1 MLTSLHWLNRYL
13 DPAGVS
19 ADEAEHV
26 LTHVG
31 FPIESREDLPGG
43 DVRLDVELTSN
54 RGDCLCHVG
63 LAREV
68 AAATGR
74 RLTPPALKAQPP
86 QRGTHGAA
94 ASFTSVENRVASA
107 GCPRFTARVIRDVKV
122 GPSPKWLREALESV
136 GQRSINNV
144 VDVSNFVLLEMG
156 HPSHTFD
163 LNTLRGKRLIVRPA
177 NKGELLT
184 ALDGRKHTLAPD
196 ELVVADAERA
206 VSLAGVIGGLETG
219 VTDKTTD
226 VLLELAT
233 WDPVLV
239 RRAARRL
246 DIRTDASHRFERIV
260 DARDI
265 DAASQRCA
273 ELIVEVAGGELLE
286 GLIDEGRPILDRT
299 IIQMRSARCR
309 RILGIDVPTV
319 DMVRVLTAM
328 GIEVAVERHV
338 SEERLRCVIPPHR
351 HDLTREIDIIEEV
364 ARLVGFEKIKVAP
377 SLDVN
382 LEMKHPPE
390 WTLRE
395 RAMSELSR
403 VLTGMGFFETVTFSF
418 IAKTQAEPFCPK
430 GLRLLK
436 VDEERRKGAP
446 YLRPSVIPSLLT
458 CRKANQDGQV
468 RQAGGV
474 RLFETASVFAEHD
487 DGKAFARKTIENR
500 NLALLAD
507 APPIPGASKAEA
519 RQAAVRLVRGA
530 IEGVARALGGPDVRL
545 DFESAEPFMPAL
557 SGETVSAIK
566 LRAAHI
572 GYLTTI
578 TGATLKQWDL
588 DEPVVAA
595 EVNLAALL
603 ALYPPKA
610 RAHALPKFPAIE
622 RDLSLVV
629 DESVEWSAFERAL
642 AAAAPKWFE
651 GHRFAGVFRG
661 KQIGAGKKSVT
672 LTLVFRDPERTLR
685 HEEVDG
691 EVQRVVAALCRDLR
705 AELRGPVAAPA

>member
-1 MLTSLHWLNRYL
+1 MLTSLKWLNRYL
-13 DPAGVS
+13 DPAGVT

-26 LTHVG
+26 LTNVG
-31 FPIESREDLPGG
+31 FPIESREDVAGG

-63 LAREV
+63 LAREI

-74 RLTPPALKAQPP
+74 RLTSPALKGAALA
-86 QRGTHGAA
+86 RGTHGATA
-94 ASFTSVENRVASA
+94 QFTSVENRVAGA
-107 GCPRFTARVIRDVKV
+107 GCPRFTARVIRGVKV
-122 GPSPKWLREALESV
+122 GPSPAWLREALESV

-156 HPSHTFD
+156 HPSHAFD
-163 LNTLRGKRLIVRPA
+163 LNALRGKRLIVRQA
-177 NKGELLT
+177 TKGEAFT

-219 VTDKTTD
+219 VTEKTTD

-246 DIRTDASHRFERIV
+246 EIRTDASHRFERTV

-273 ELIVEVAGGELLE
+273 ELIVEVAGGQLLD
-286 GLIDEGRPILDRT
+286 GMIDEGQTLSERLIV
-299 IIQMRSARCR
+299 QMRSDRCR

-319 DMVRVLTAM
+319 DMVRLLRSL
-328 GIEVAVERHV
+328 GIEVLVERHV
-338 SEERLRCVIPPHR
+338 NEERLRCIVPPHR

-364 ARLVGFEKIKVAP
+364 GRLNGFDKIQVAP
-377 SLDVN
+377 SLDVH
-382 LEMKHPPE
+382 LEMKHPAE

-395 RAMSELSR
+395 RASEELAR

-418 IAKTQAEPFCPK
+418 VGQAQAEQFCPK

-446 YLRPSVIPSLLT
+446 HLRPSVIPSLLT
-458 CRKANQDGQV
+458 CRRANQDGQV
-468 RQAGGV
+468 RQPGGV
-474 RLFETASVFAEHD
+474 RLFETASVFAEED
-487 DGKAFARKTIENR
+487 DGATFGRKTIENR

-507 APPIPGASKAEA
+507 VPMTAGATKAEA
-519 RQAAVRLVRGA
+519 RQAGVRLVRGA
-530 IEGVARALGGPDVRL
+530 IEGVARALGGPDVRVA
-545 DFESAEPFMPAL
+545 FESCAAFMPAL
-557 SGETVSAIK
+557 EGEMVAAIR
-566 LRAAHI
+566 LRDAHV

-578 TGATLKQWDL
+578 TGAALKQWDL
-588 DEPVVAA
+588 DEPVIAA
-595 EVNLAALL
+595 EVNLGALI
-603 ALYPPKA
+603 AVYPPKA

-629 DESVEWSAFERAL
+629 DESVPWAKFERAL
-642 AAAAPKWFE
+642 GGVAPKWFE
-651 GHRFAGVFRG
+651 GHRFVGVFRG

-685 HEEVDG
+685 HEEVD
-691 EVQRVVAALCRDLR
+691 VQAQRVVDALRSELR